1 MSLEIFII
9 NCMLALILLG
19 INVLIGHLKQNA
31 VISFHYSSFKF
42 KDLSGENFAGNF
54 FHLIV
59 HPAIFLAIVAS
70 IMQSIDVGFIARD
83 LWLVV
88 PLYWALRGVI
98 AFIRNT
104 IELLNLKFEI
114 TAFIISIIISE
125 GTLFFI
131 IRPLIDSNETVF
143 ISLTQ
148 FRDAFWFAAFT
159 YLATLLWNV
168 TKSITT
174 GDKVYPARKTE
185 MTIIHRYK
193 KFHKRYNCHIG
204 SVLNDIY
211 LFTDSILE
219 QHFTCLLYSIMIY
232 EDYNRPCLIRGLEY
246 VGKFFNKNTSYTLG
260 IMQIDTKT
268 FISSKKS
275 ISLAIQKMYPV
286 FTLSDL
292 NTKLYDTITNYNTSQ
307 KYYEEVLSIYET
319 LKKHLKLEE
328 LETPENLTHQ

>member
-9 NCMLALILLG
+9 NCMLALTLLG

-31 VISFHYSSFKF
+31 IISFHYSSFKF

-70 IMQSIDVGFIARD
+70 IMQSIGVGFIARD

-88 PLYWALRGVI
+88 PLYWALRGLI
-98 AFIRNT
+98 ALIRNT

-114 TAFIISIIISE
+114 TAFIISIIVSE
-125 GTLFFI
+125 GTLFCI

-159 YLATLLWNV
+159 YLATLLWNIA
-168 TKSITT
+168 KNITT

-185 MTIIHRYK
+185 MVIIHRYE
-193 KFHKRYNCHIG
+193 KFCRKYNSHIE
-204 SVLNDIY
+204 SILNDNY
-211 LFTDSILE
+211 LFANSILK

-232 EDYNRPCLIRGLEY
+232 EDYNRPCIIRGLEY
-246 VGKFFNKNTSYTLG
+246 VQKLFNKNKTYTLG
-260 IMQIDTKT
+260 IMQFQTKT

-275 ISLAIQKMYPV
+275 IELAVQKMYPV
-286 FTLSDL
+286 FTSSAW
-292 NTKLYDTITNYNTSQ
+292 NTTLYETIINYNTSQ

-319 LKKHLKLEE
+319 LKKHLNLEE
-328 LETPENLTHQ
+328 FELQENPIHQ